1 MSKRYLNQKIASGLM
16 AALMLSSAVQVPVLA
31 TERGGAS
38 YEMTQTVTATVSPRA
53 GNTALNFSYAGA
65 TSVHS
70 VSVADLI
77 YRATGS
83 AVSAEETA
91 YLASQGIAMSYDDAL
106 SASLISTSAG
116 DNDITF
122 TAAAKSY
129 QAYNGTTVR
138 WIPVSVSLDS
148 MSASFAPSPK
158 GYTATFTSLDKD
170 KVYTATFTYQTTIT
184 VSSYALTSIVNLAYN
199 DALSVIAAQNR
210 YEQDKLAYDNA
221 VLAYQNACKEYEVL
235 YAEYQKYQQEL
246 KEYNAELSAYN
257 AYMKKVDA
265 YNAAMAKYN
274 AYLEAL
280 ATYDARYK
288 AYEEELA
295 ALPEKQAQYEKYLD
309 YLALIQGAT
318 KQLAVINSAYT
329 PDSVGRTMYATLMGD
344 TVAQV
349 LARKDELIRY
359 GGADPNDINNAGDA
373 TMALQSLLSEYKKMM
388 TTEDQLRW
396 YTENYSA
403 VRDNFILLYSSLFSL
418 GNNIVV
424 SKVLNKEGKLER
436 YCQFVGQL
444 YIISTGLDDGTTFD
458 SSWSFND
465 YAIYDLIEPSQRV
478 LDDNSYAPTTSLPE
492 RMEPVE
498 KPTVPTAPKKPTEV
512 SEPVKTWTEDL
523 THPGEA
529 PLTVSKPKE
538 PALRDYTNGAPQIP
552 QVSTQLGAVVDL
564 VKSNKLTFRSGSV
577 NDVDMT
583 FTSSFS
589 KSTSLSQYPLVTFY
603 DHDGKTVLYSVHVE
617 KGGTAVYGATPPR
630 RQSDEKHSYEFAG
643 WKDANG
649 NTAVLSG
656 ITADTAFY
664 ASYTET
670 LNTYT
675 VVWNVA
681 GKRVSETYHY
691 GDTPSYKGDA
701 SYRDAIYQYT
711 FAGWSPSIAKVTG
724 NAEYTAQY
732 TTQRLDSLTFAVVFD
747 VRGETYY
754 RTYSYGEMPRFDDF
768 EHDYVSGGYRY
779 VFTGWS
785 PSLSAVTDNIRYTAS
800 FEKMFLIPAGENF
813 DKSADMTVT
822 KTAHIVKTDEYIV
835 DASYAVKEALKAK
848 TQLVLEL
855 GGAVMTIDH
864 AALQTMADACYFRL
878 MPMGGL
884 TWRFEITD
892 REDKAIVPTSEIL
905 VELPLTT
912 EEENGGRL
920 NAYLDGTAKSVSV
933 HDNMAYLRLKETGMI
948 SLRPYYM
955 LSILTEGNGDM
966 TAEKDTFEVGA
977 SVKLNTYLEQ
987 GWDLKSL
994 TISVDG
1000 GEATALTLTDGAFI
1014 MPSGDVTISATFAEA
1029 EYTII
1034 FVANGEEISRETY
1047 RYGETVIAPD
1057 MSDRLSYKDNET
1069 TYTFSGWDM
1078 TLSPAT
1084 KDITYTAKYEKG
1096 NVGGVDDTYISD
1108 HDSNKL
1114 MTIGLPVLLGVLT
1127 LGIGAFVFLRIRKKK
1142 GAKKTHFDKS

>member
-1 MSKRYLNQKIASGLM
+1 MSKQYLNQKIASGLM
-16 AALMLSSAVQVPVLA
+16 AALMLSSAVQAPVF
-31 TERGGAS
+31 AS
-38 YEMTQTVTATVSPRA
+38 EKNGQTYEMTQTVTATVAPRA
-53 GNTALNFSYAGA
+53 GYTALDFSYAGA
-65 TSVHS
+65 SAVHS
-70 VSVADLI
+70 VSVAELI

-83 AVSAEETA
+83 SVGAEEAA
-91 YLASQGIAMSYDDAL
+91 YLASQGISMSYDDSL
-106 SASLISTSAG
+106 SSSLVATSAG
-116 DNDITF
+116 DDSITF
-122 TAAAKSY
+122 TASAKSY

-148 MSASFAPSPK
+148 MNASFTPSPS
-158 GYTATFTSLDKD
+158 GYTATFTNLDKD
-170 KVYTATFTYQTTIT
+170 TVYTATFTYQTTIT
-184 VSSYALTSIVNLAYN
+184 VSAYALTSVVNRAYN

-210 YEQDKLAYDNA
+210 YEQDKEAYDNA
-221 VLAYQNACKEYEVL
+221 VLAYQNACKEYEAL
-235 YAEYQKYQQEL
+235 YAAYQKYQQTL
-246 KEYNAELSAYN
+246 QEYNAELAAYN
-257 AYMKKVDA
+257 AYMKKVNA
-265 YNAAMAKYN
+265 YNAAMEKYN

-280 ATYDARYK
+280 ATYDERYK
-288 AYEEELA
+288 AYEEELL

-318 KQLAVINSAYT
+318 KQLAVINSAYI

-373 TMALQSLLSEYKKMM
+373 TTALQTLLSEYKKLS
-388 TTEDQLRW
+388 TTEEQLRW
-396 YTENYSA
+396 YTEHYQA
-403 VRDNFILLYSSLFSL
+403 VKDNFILLYSSLHSL

-424 SKVLNKEGKLER
+424 RKVLNKEGKLER

-465 YAIYDLIEPSQRV
+465 YAIYDLIEASQRV
-478 LDDNSYAPTTSLPE
+478 LDDNTYAPTMELPE
-492 RMEPVE
+492 KMDPVE
-498 KPTVPTAPKKPTEV
+498 KPMVPTAPKKPTEV
-512 SEPVKTWTEDL
+512 SEPLKTWTEEL

-529 PLTVSKPKE
+529 PLTVAKPKE
-538 PALRDYTNGAPQIP
+538 PALSDYTSGAPQIP
-552 QVSTQLGAVVDL
+552 EVSTQLGAVVEL
-564 VKSNKLTFRSGSV
+564 VKANKLTFRSGSV
-577 NDVDMT
+577 RDVDMT

-603 DHDGKTVLYSVHVE
+603 DYDKKTVLYSVHVE

-630 RQSDEKHSYEFAG
+630 RQPDEKHSYEFAG
-643 WKDANG
+643 WKDASG
-649 NTAVLSG
+649 NPASLSG

-670 LNTYT
+670 VNTYT
-675 VVWNVA
+675 VVWHVG
-681 GKRVSETYHY
+681 GKLVSETYRY
-691 GDTPSYKGDA
+691 GDTPSYKGNP

-711 FAGWSPSIAKVTG
+711 FAGWSPSVEKVTG

-732 TTQRLDSLTFAVVFD
+732 TTQRLDSLTFAVIFD

-754 RTYSYGEMPRFDDF
+754 RTYSYGDMPRFDDF
-768 EHDYVSGGYRY
+768 EHDYVWGGYRY
-779 VFTGWS
+779 VFTGWT
-785 PSLSAVTDNIRYTAS
+785 PSLSMVTDNVRYTAN
-800 FEKMFLIPAGENF
+800 FEKMFLIPAGEDF
-813 DKSADMTVT
+813 DKSADMIVT
-822 KTAHIVKTDEYIV
+822 KTAHTVKTDEYIV
-835 DASYAVKEALKAK
+835 DASYAVKEALKAN

-855 GGAVMTIDH
+855 GGAVMTIDN
-864 AALQTMADACYFRL
+864 ATLQTMPNACYFRL
-878 MPMGGL
+878 MPMGDL
-884 TWRFEITD
+884 MWRFEITD
-892 REDKAIVPTSEIL
+892 REGKAVSLASDIL
-905 VELPLTT
+905 VELPLTD

-920 NAYLDGTAKSVSV
+920 NAYLDGTATSVSV
-933 HDNMAYLRLKETGMI
+933 HDDTAYLRLKETGMI
-948 SLRPYYM
+948 SLRPYYT
-955 LSILTEGNGDM
+955 LALEVLGNGDL

-987 GWDLKSL
+987 GWKLQAL

-1000 GEATALTLTDGAFI
+1000 GEASALTLADGTFV
-1014 MPSGDVTISATFAEA
+1014 MPDGDVTVSATFAEA

-1034 FVANGEEISRETY
+1034 FMANGEEISREIY
-1047 RYGETVIAPD
+1047 RYGEAVTAPD
-1057 MSDRLSYKDNET
+1057 MSDRLSYKDGDT

-1078 TLSPAT
+1078 TVSPAT

-1114 MTIGLPVLLGVLT
+1114 MTIGLPVLLGALT
-1127 LGIGAFVFLRIRKKK
+1127 LGIGAFVFFRVRKKK
-1142 GAKKTHFDKS
+1142 GKNPPRADKS